1 MDGGERAVIFNRFDG
16 VQQRVF
22 APGTHFKIPGIEEPT
37 IYDVR
42 TRPRVINTV
51 TGTKDLQMVNISLR
65 VLSRPKAE
73 ECHLIH
79 SELGPDY
86 DDRVDWVHDTYVPAI
101 TNMATPAN
109 TVSLSMTPK
118 DYLLMRVTQLDH
130 CIGCRNP
137 LAGGGYQLEHSVPRS
152 RGGENSVKACSLMC
166 GTEHGCKTARDNST
180 VRRGFDAIR
189 QVHWYASMARA
200 LRMPIDD
207 GGITFPWAIERD

>member
-1 MDGGERAVIFNRFDG
+1 MAGLVKGLTTIGKYSIGFGLGAVTLDQCLYNGASWLRRSWPTHRHAFLSVGHTLCVPWVSPVLQHANASPSYSSTLTRRALLTARNLPHPLCPRILISPLQVDGGERAVIFNRFDG

-86 DDRVDWVHDTYVPAI
+86 DDRVLPSVAPEILKAVV
-101 TNMATPAN
+101 
-109 TVSLSMTPK
+109 VS
-118 DYLLMRVTQLDH
+118 
-130 CIGCRNP
+130 
-137 LAGGGYQLEHSVPRS
+137 
-152 RGGENSVKACSLMC
+152 
-166 GTEHGCKTARDNST
+166 
-180 VRRGFDAIR
+180 
-189 QVHWYASMARA
+189 ASEAYCV
-200 LRMPIDD
+200 
-207 GGITFPWAIERD
+207 

>member
-1 MDGGERAVIFNRFDG
+1 MVRLGSVALGPLIDTFLCGSRCSLGFARSLALERFTILSSTNAPRPSHAPQPSPPLRPPFPPIISSLQVDGGERAVIFNRFDG

-65 VLSRPKAE
+65 VLSRPKEE

-86 DDRVDWVHDTYVPAI
+86 DDRVLPSVAPEILKAVV
-101 TNMATPAN
+101 
-109 TVSLSMTPK
+109 VS
-118 DYLLMRVTQLDH
+118 
-130 CIGCRNP
+130 
-137 LAGGGYQLEHSVPRS
+137 
-152 RGGENSVKACSLMC
+152 
-166 GTEHGCKTARDNST
+166 
-180 VRRGFDAIR
+180 
-189 QVHWYASMARA
+189 ASEAYCV
-200 LRMPIDD
+200 
-207 GGITFPWAIERD
+207 

>member
-1 MDGGERAVIFNRFDG
+1 MVSQDGKLVLSQLRESREDMHNLVVNLAQFFIYVETGDGGYQTLQARRDALKPRYD
-16 VQQRVF
+16 
-22 APGTHFKIPGIEEPT
+22 PGML
-37 IYDVR
+37 
-42 TRPRVINTV
+42 PRKT
-51 TGTKDLQMVNISLR
+51 
-65 VLSRPKAE
+65 
-73 ECHLIH
+73 
-79 SELGPDY
+79 PDY
-86 DDRVDWVHDTYVPAI
+86 DDRVDWVHHTYVPAI

-130 CIGCRNP
+130 CIGCRHP